1 MNPTAKAQL
10 GRADVTVT
18 QLGLGCAPIGG
29 LYQPVSDADAR
40 AVVDRAWEQGLRLFD
55 TAPLYGSG
63 LSERRLGEALRE
75 RPRDEFVL
83 STKVGRL
90 LRAGGRPDPVFEG
103 APPLEPVFDFS
114 FDGVLRSLDE
124 SLERLG
130 LDRIDVVHIHDPDD
144 HFDDALAGAY
154 PALERLRGEGVVRA
168 IGVGMNQSEMLA
180 RFARETDIDCVLL
193 AGRYTLLDTS
203 ALDELLPLCLER
215 GVAVIAG
222 GVFNSGV
229 LVGNAHY
236 NYAPAEP
243 AVLARVRRLAEICA
257 RWEVPL
263 VRGRRSIPARPFRG
277 CVRSRRVPH
286 ERRGRR
292 GRRALRAGATRQG
305 CGRTCTRKACFL
317 PRDDRRRASPLL
329 GSGARR
335 LSVDDR
341 RGRPDPEAV
350 WP

>member
-1 MNPTAKAQL
+1 MNPTARVQL
-10 GRADVTVT
+10 GRTGLTVT

-29 LYQPVSDADAR
+29 LFQPVSDSDAR
-40 AVVDRAWEQGLRLFD
+40 AVVDRAWNQGLRLFD

-63 LSERRLGEALRE
+63 LSERRLGDALRD

-90 LRAGGRPDPVFEG
+90 LRAGGNPDPVYEG

-124 SLERLG
+124 SLGRLG
-130 LDRIDVVHIHDPDD
+130 LDRVDVVHIHDPDD

-180 RFARETDIDCVLL
+180 RFAREADIDCVLL

-203 ALDELLPLCLER
+203 ALDDLLPVCLER

-229 LVGNAHY
+229 LAGNGHY

-243 AVLARVRRLAEICA
+243 AVLARVARLAEICA

-263 VRGRRSIPARPFRG
+263 SAAAIQFPLGHPAVACVLVG
-277 CVRSRRVPH
+277 C
-286 ERRGRR
+286 
-292 GRRALRAGATRQG
+292 
-305 CGRTCTRKACFL
+305 RTSAEV
-317 PRDDRRRASPLL
+317 DEDVALL
-329 GSGARR
+329 GRELPAGLWEELHAEGLLQGA
-335 LSVDDR
+335 
-341 RGRPDPEAV
+341 
-350 WP
+350 